1 MNKKTYMKPA
11 MQVKKIQ
18 KTHIICASDPGSNDE
33 VSDKPGYARGGW
45 DDDDADWDEE

>member
-11 MQVKKIQ
+11 MQVKKIPQ
-18 KTHIICASDPGSNDE
+18 AQIICSSEPGSNDE

-45 DDDDADWDEE
+45 GDDED